1 MERQVDLVPEPGR
14 ADAFTLRVGGAEQ
27 SHVDLADPARL
38 VFEYVQRI
46 GDTLDLLRPPPD
58 RLSVVHVGGAGLTVA
73 RYVAATRP
81 RSAQVVLEPD
91 AELTAYVREH
101 LPLPARSGIKVR
113 AADGRSG
120 LAAMRDDYADAV
132 VLDAFDGPIVPAD
145 LTTAEAFAD
154 VARVLRPDG
163 VLLANLADQA
173 PFPYL
178 RRAVAAA
185 RTAFAEVVV
194 SAEPATLRGRR
205 HGNVLLVASRTPL
218 PVEDLRRRAASSA
231 FPYRVVGGAD
241 LLSVVGGGAPFT
253 DEDSAPSPAPPGGA
267 TYFG

>member
-1 MERQVDLVPEPGR
+1 MVQEPGR

-27 SHVDLADPARL
+27 SHVDLADPSRL

-58 RLSVVHVGGAGLTVA
+58 RLAVVHVGGAGLTVP

-81 RSAQVVLEPD
+81 SSAQVVLEPD
-91 AELTAYVREH
+91 ADLTAYVREH

-113 AADGRSG
+113 ATDGRSG
-120 LAAMRDDYADAV
+120 LAAMRDDYADV
-132 VLDAFDGPIVPAD
+132 IVLDAFDGPVVPAE
-145 LTTAEAFAD
+145 LSTTEAFAEM
-154 VARVLRPDG
+154 ARVLRPDG

-185 RTAFAEVVV
+185 RTAFAEVVA
-194 SAEPATLRGRR
+194 SAEPATWRGRR
-205 HGNVLLVASRTPL
+205 YGNVLLVAGATSL
-218 PVEDLRRRAASSA
+218 PVSALQRRAASSA
-231 FPYRVVGGAD
+231 FPYRVLGGSD
-241 LLSVVGGGAPFT
+241 LLSALGGGAPFT
-253 DEDSAPSPAPPGGA
+253 DADASPSPAPPGGA